1 MTTVVANPVHNA
13 GGQRPSL
20 VGQAIPKI
28 QENAAAASR
37 WVRAN
42 PWQSTAV
49 LLSGISTAFNC
60 IALFTPW
67 YTYSFTAAGID
78 TSGRFQL
85 LDARVCVD
93 TSDGRTQSQY
103 APVKSC
109 LSWENVNGPPALDW
123 LYSAGAAAFAMMII
137 ALAFN
142 VMAFWLTYLRRIGA
156 LGSLS
161 RVLQPLRGFIVSA
174 LCRAPLL
181 FTLGHNMA
189 SHFSMPMASPSVVCL
204 CLQWT
209 VIFHACAALFLM
221 IAFSVWAGRIN
232 ANSDTWNTYL
242 ATVTA
247 AGGSKMYGGGFAITI
262 VAWMLSA
269 ACAGIIFVFREE
281 TAPAPS
287 AAAATPGASAT
298 APGPAAF
305 TGAIDSGAGAY
316 GGVDH
321 TTGVPP
327 ARGMS
332 AIGLSAEHDAA
343 AFGGGGSY
351 HPGAPGADE
360 RHADAS
366 LADVKI

>member
-93 TSDGRTQSQY
+93 TSDGQTPSAY

-161 RVLQPLRGFIVSA
+161 RVLQPLRGFI
-174 LCRAPLL
+174 
-181 FTLGHNMA
+181 
-189 SHFSMPMASPSVVCL
+189 
-204 CLQWT
+204 WT
-209 VIFHACAALFLM
+209 VIFHAAAALFLM

-232 ANSDTWNTYL
+232 ANPDTWNTYL
-242 ATVTA
+242 STITA